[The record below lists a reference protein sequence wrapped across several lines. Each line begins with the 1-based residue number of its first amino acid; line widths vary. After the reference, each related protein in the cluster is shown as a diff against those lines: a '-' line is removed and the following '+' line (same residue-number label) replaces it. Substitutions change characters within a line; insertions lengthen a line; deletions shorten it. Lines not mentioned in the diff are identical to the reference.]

1 MIKDATG
8 IEPDT
13 TNKVDTKAS
22 GLLESHYS
30 PSAKVILDQ
39 IPKPGDGFI
48 ALSDIK
54 TPEGVIRLASPKN
67 NIEYAKQIYQAL
79 RDADE
84 QQIKTVHAHLPTG
97 DDIAQA
103 IIDRLTKSSK

>member
-1 MIKDATG
+1 MIFAATNL
-8 IEPDT
+8 EPTT
-13 TNKVDTKAS
+13 TNNLAIKAS

-39 IPKPGDGFI
+39 TPQAGDGFI

-67 NIEYAKQIYQAL
+67 NIEYAKLLYQAL
-79 RDADE
+79 RSADE
-84 QQIKTVHAHLPTG
+84 QQIKTIHAHLPTG

>member
-8 IEPDT
+8 IEPDA

-39 IPKPGDGFI
+39 TPQAGDGFI

-67 NIEYAKQIYQAL
+67 NIEYAKQIYKAL

-84 QQIKTVHAHLPTG
+84 QQLKIVHAQLPTG
-97 DDIAQA
+97 DDIAVA
-103 IIDRLTKSSK
+103 IRDRLKKSAN

>member
-84 QQIKTVHAHLPTG
+84 QQLKIVHAHLPTG
-97 DDIAQA
+97 DDIAVA
-103 IIDRLTKSSK
+103 IRDRLKKSAN